1 MTNTAQIRRLF
12 PQGVA
17 VAVADPLNDELPLMG
32 SEAHAIR
39 RAVASRKREFRRG
52 RACARQALG
61 LLGLPPIEV
70 PVGPDRE
77 PLWPPG
83 YVGSI
88 THCEGFVGAVASP
101 TTVCSALGF
110 DAEPARSLP
119 PEIRKLILSVG
130 EMEQAAASTAAA
142 SSELVFF
149 SAKEAIHKALFPTTR
164 VWMDFLDVEL
174 RIGSDP
180 SVLTASGVGNA
191 APGLQDLV
199 IRALHFDNLVITTA
213 FLPAA

>member
-12 PQGVA
+12 PHGVA
-17 VAVADPLNDELPLMG
+17 VAVADPLNDEPPLMG

-61 LLGLPPIEV
+61 LLGLPRIEV

-101 TTVCSALGF
+101 TSVCSALGF

-119 PEIRKLILSVG
+119 PEVCKLVLSVG
-130 EMEQAAASTAAA
+130 EMEQTAAA

-164 VWMDFLDVEL
+164 IWMDFLDVEL

-199 IRALHFDNLVITTA
+199 IRALHLDNLVITTA

>member
-1 MTNTAQIRRLF
+1 
-12 PQGVA
+12 
-17 VAVADPLNDELPLMG
+17 
-32 SEAHAIR
+32 
-39 RAVASRKREFRRG
+39 
-52 RACARQALG
+52 
-61 LLGLPPIEV
+61 
-70 PVGPDRE
+70 
-77 PLWPPG
+77 
-83 YVGSI
+83 
-88 THCEGFVGAVASP
+88 VGAVASP